1 MMTFIIDEQR
11 IAERGRWV
19 AEFAS
24 VAGLAELQCEQ
35 AVGQHLIDSLLA
47 ERHHLFTQLHNAI
60 ALRNSLATAIPHHE
74 STSLTA

>member
-1 MMTFIIDEQR
+1 MILVDEQR

-24 VAGLAELQCEQ
+24 VASLAQLEREQ
-35 AVGQHLIDSLLA
+35 AAGQQLIDNLLA
-47 ERHHLFTQLHNAI
+47 ERHHLFAQLHNAI
-60 ALRNSLATAIPHHE
+60 ALRNNLATAIHHHE

>member
-1 MMTFIIDEQR
+1 MMTIIDEQR

-24 VAGLAELQCEQ
+24 VASLAQLEREQ
-35 AVGQHLIDSLLA
+35 AAGQHLIDSLLA

-60 ALRNSLATAIPHHE
+60 ALRNSLATAMRHDE